1 MKWRTTILIIAV
13 FLVIKCHGIA
23 LDCVFRS
30 YSFALIGSRYVCVAR
45 VLFDANENVTTVYG
59 LHETGKGHEDVHGI
73 VMTSQNL
80 EFVPTNIESFFPN
93 VIAISLWDNH
103 ITSIQN
109 RHLAPFPNFEYLWLE
124 GNNLTS
130 VDGGLFSGLNSM
142 RFINF
147 NSNRIRH
154 VGHDLD
160 LPLGG
165 EVRFTGN
172 SCISQ
177 TAATPDAVATLKLNL
192 LRNCPPTISQ
202 IEDSLE
208 TRPNLLTYTYGQVQ
222 GLRNEQENML
232 GRIAFLESIIGNK
245 LKTNPKAQF
254 LIDMLRRNN

>member
-13 FLVIKCHGIA
+13 LLVSKCHGIA

-30 YSFALIGSRYVCVAR
+30 HSFSVIGSRYACDAR

-59 LHETGKGHEDVHGI
+59 LHEAGKGHEDVHGI
-73 VMTSQNL
+73 VIQSQSL

-93 VIAISLWDNH
+93 VIAISLGDNH

-109 RHLAPFPNFEYLWLE
+109 RHLAPFPNLEYLWLA
-124 GNNLTS
+124 GNNFTL
-130 VDGGLFSGLNSM
+130 VDGSLFSGLNSM
-142 RFINF
+142 RLISF
-147 NSNRIRH
+147 NSNSIRH
-154 VGHDLD
+154 VGHDLN
-160 LPLGG
+160 LPLNGD
-165 EVRFTGN
+165 VRFSAN
-172 SCISQ
+172 SCISE
-177 TAATPDAVATLKLNL
+177 TAATPDAVAALKLNL

-222 GLRNEQENML
+222 SLRNEQANML
-232 GRIAFLESIIGNK
+232 GRIAFLEYIIGNK
-245 LKTNPKAQF
+245 LETTPKAQF